1 MMGCLLLKMQMDIS
15 LIANL
20 LNEGLRTTIDKNLT
34 NTDKKA
40 PNNSSLYVNAYSNY
54 PTTILN

>member
-1 MMGCLLLKMQMDIS
+1 M
-15 LIANL
+15 IANL

-40 PNNSSLYVNAYSNY
+40 RNNCSLYMNAYSNHL
-54 PTTILN
+54 TTILN

>member
-1 MMGCLLLKMQMDIS
+1 M
-15 LIANL
+15 IANL

-40 PNNSSLYVNAYSNY
+40 PNNC
-54 PTTILN
+54 